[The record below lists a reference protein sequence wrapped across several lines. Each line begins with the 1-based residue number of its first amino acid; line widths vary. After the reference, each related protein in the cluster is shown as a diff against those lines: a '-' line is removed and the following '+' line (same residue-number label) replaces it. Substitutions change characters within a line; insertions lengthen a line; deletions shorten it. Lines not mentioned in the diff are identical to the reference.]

1 MSPALYVSVS
11 LATCVG
17 LCRFGE
23 AWAALRAENLLTAAA
38 SSGQRAAPQKSCE
51 ARDINGIGLPV
62 FEYKYNVQILYGKT
76 VFEAPVNLNLVKV
89 PYCVSEGAGSFSRKY
104 GVVFT

>member
-23 AWAALRAENLLTAAA
+23 AWAALRAENLLTY
-38 SSGQRAAPQKSCE
+38 
-51 ARDINGIGLPV
+51 GIGRRRALECEDTALPLGYGEV
-62 FEYKYNVQILYGKT
+62 RAVSHPMGVGGSRRMLLLTPQGVGGARGTTRHTTTHYIYKVLLKT
-76 VFEAPVNLNLVKV
+76 CL
-89 PYCVSEGAGSFSRKY
+89 
-104 GVVFT
+104 